1 MQSISVKVN
10 DSVQTI
16 AEARVIT
23 KDGQPTII
31 KANRNANYELINDAT
46 GRGPDHIVTKRVGK
60 DLHVSFEEN
69 AEESDLI
76 IENFYDYDKSAL
88 IGQAESGQYHYY
100 VPDTGLTQDYVTE
113 LVIGDIEGQAL
124 GGQGYPAPWW
134 IGAEEG
140 SRFGIMPWLVGIAG
154 LAGIIAAVSDSDDD
168 KGGNTN
174 TAVEVEDKPLSISN
188 LESNTT
194 AQGAAQA
201 LSFTITSDGTKV
213 PEADISINGTI
224 LKDADGKTV
233 QSDSEG
239 KVTITAE
246 LLALNGITLGGLSDF
261 TIGANKDTYK
271 DATATLYN
279 PQVVTMDGG
288 VVVTPHDTATK
299 LEVSYTKPGETE
311 PTTVIFTHEDTNGDG
326 VPDAWVD
333 AKKDDSITIDPATG
347 KVVVPVAE
355 IGSNTVV
362 TAKQTTDVG
371 TTNNSDDVGDIP
383 SAKPAVDAIK
393 TGDDAG
399 DVVVTP
405 SDDATDGSA
414 VVVKY
419 TDKDGNNK
427 QVTITKDQDGWTA
440 DGDLPDGVILDKDNG
455 TVTIP
460 SDNVTDGSYVTAFQT
475 DPGRKESDPVSD
487 KAKIN
492 VPKPEI
498 TVNDDGSVT
507 VTPSDKADKV
517 VINYIDEDGNNK
529 TATITKDDNGNWTS
543 DDDNVV
549 INNAGTIT
557 LPDDKVKDGSEV
569 SANQAVGNKDS
580 DKGTVTTQDNVP
592 QPEIAANNDG
602 SVIVTPSDD
611 ADKVVINY
619 IDEDGKPNT
628 ATITKDDN
636 GNWTSDDDNVVI
648 NNAGTI
654 TLPADKVKD
663 GSTAT
668 AEQTVD
674 GKDSD
679 KVPVVANNDNN
690 TTPAKPALPEIT
702 ANNDGSVTVTPSDKV
717 DKVVINYID
726 EDGKPNTAT
735 ITKDDNGK
743 WTSDDNNII
752 VNPTTG
758 KTTIPADKVKDG
770 STVTAQQTTPVGT
783 SDPAEVITKDGIAE
797 PDVTANNDG
806 SVTVKPADDATEVEI
821 SYVDEDGKEQ
831 TVTVTKDK
839 DGNWTADD
847 DNVVINDDGTITLP
861 ADKVKDGSDV
871 TANQTTDNGKS
882 GDASDTAGDARADA
896 PTVTPSQTDGS
907 VTVTPGTDNAKM
919 VVTYT
924 DEDGKE
930 QTVNINKDADGNW
943 TAEGTLP
950 EGVTVDKDGK
960 VTIPQDAVKDGNTV
974 TAAAQN
980 TTGGKA
986 QDQANANKDTANTAI
1001 DSDNTAFTNPEDGNI
1016 AEGDSVRATI
1026 GLVNNNGGEVDFK
1039 VTFED
1044 GDSSPAGDIANHDD
1058 FDYDGIKFTDDNGK
1072 EITGISYDRE
1082 SGKITVPTG
1091 VDKFNVDLPIK
1102 GNDGVE
1108 ADQKA
1113 TIVVGSGDDAKTA
1126 DITIVDDSKAAGQ
1139 GNQVAITAISDDT
1152 GVAGDFITND
1162 TTLAVSGTLDKAL
1175 PDDEKVVVTLN
1186 GQTVDAVVDASGKW
1200 TAEFMNNALPEGTHP
1215 IKAQI
1220 VSKDNTKTAGP
1231 SAEQNVVID
1240 TTAPAKPTAEVSD
1253 KGDKVTGTTEPNAT
1267 VTIKDKDGKTIGTGV
1282 ADDEGNYTVDL
1293 DKPLTNG
1300 ESVTVTAKDESD
1312 NESTPTTANA
1322 SDTTAPTLVGT
1333 PNIPETGDKI
1343 ELNFSEPLD
1352 TTKPPV
1358 ADNFTVTVDGQ
1369 PVKPV
1374 VSVEGNKVTLTLPK
1388 PVTQG
1393 QDVKV
1398 AYTDPTAGNDD
1409 NAIQDVT
1416 GNDAANIPQTAAT
1429 NNSNVPAPDTTAPTL
1444 VGTPNIPETG
1454 DKIELNFSE
1463 PLDTTKPPVADNFT
1477 VTVDGQPVKPVVS
1490 VEGNK
1495 VTLTLPKPVTQG
1507 QDVKVAYTDPTAGN
1521 DDNAIQDVTGND
1533 AANIPQTAATN
1544 NSNVPAPDTTAPT
1557 LVGTPNIP
1565 ETGDKIEL
1573 NFSEPLDT
1581 TKPPVADNF
1590 TVTVDGQ
1597 PVKPVVSVEGNKVT
1611 LTLPKPVTQGQ
1622 DVKVAYT
1629 DPTAGNDDNAIQDV
1643 TGNDAA
1649 NIPQTAATN
1658 NSNVPAPDT
1667 TAPTLVGTPNIP
1679 ETGDK
1684 IELNFSEPLDTT
1696 KPPVADNFTVTVDGQ
1711 PVKPVVSV
1719 EGNKVTLTLPK
1730 PVTQGQDVKVAYTDP
1745 TAGND
1750 DNAIQD
1756 VTGNDAA
1763 NIPQTAA
1770 TNNSNVP
1777 APDTTAPT
1785 LVGTPNIPETGD
1797 KIELNFSEPLD
1808 TTKPPV
1814 ADNFTVTVDGQP
1826 VKPVVSVE
1834 GNKVTLTLPKPV
1846 TQGQDVKVAYTDPT
1860 AGNDD
1865 NAIQDVTGNDAAN
1878 IPQTAATNNSNVPA
1892 PDTTAPTLV
1901 GTPNIPETGDKIEL
1915 NFSEPLDTT
1924 KPPVADNFTVTVDG
1938 QPVKPVVSVE
1948 GNKVTLTLP
1957 KPVTQGQDVK
1967 VAYTDPTAGN
1977 DDNAIQDVTGNDA
1990 ANIPQTAATNNSNV
2004 PAPDTTAPT
2013 LVGTPNIPE
2022 TGDKIE
2028 LNFSEPLDTTKP
2040 PVADNFTVTVDG
2052 QPVKPVVSVEGNK
2065 VTLTLPKPV
2074 TQGQDVKVA
2083 YTDPTAGNDDNA
2095 IQDVTGNDA
2104 ANIPQTA
2111 ATNNSNVPAP
2121 DTTAPTLVG
2130 TPNIPETGDKIELN
2144 FSEPL
2149 DTTKPPVADNF
2160 TVTVDGQP
2168 VKPVV
2173 SVEGNKVTLTLPKPV
2188 TQGQDVKVAYTDPT
2202 AGNDDNAIQDV
2213 TGNDAANIP
2222 QTAATNN
2229 SNVPAPDTTAPTLVG
2244 TPNIP
2249 ETGDKIELNFSEPL
2263 DTTKPP
2269 VADNFTVTV
2278 DGQPV
2283 KPVVSVEGNKV
2294 TLTLPKPVTQGQD
2307 VKVAYTD
2314 PTAGNDDNAIQDV
2327 TGNDA
2332 ANIPQTAATNN
2343 SNVPAPDT
2351 TAPTLVGTPNIPE
2364 TGDKIELN
2372 FSEPLDTT
2380 KPPVAD
2386 NFTVTVDGQPVKPVV
2401 SVEGNKV
2408 TLTLP
2413 KPVTQGQD
2421 VKVAYTD
2428 PTAGND
2434 DNAIQDVTGN
2444 DAANI
2449 PQTAATNNSNVPA
2462 PDTTAPTLV
2471 GTPNIP
2477 ETGDK
2482 IELNF
2487 SEPLDTTKPPVA
2499 DNFTVTVDG
2508 QPVKPVVSVE
2518 GNKVTLTLPKPV
2530 TQGQDVKV
2538 AYTDPTA
2545 GNDDNA
2551 IQDVTGNDAAN
2562 IPQTAATNNSNV
2574 PAPDTTAPTLVGT
2587 PNIPETGDK
2596 IELNFSE
2603 PLDTTK
2609 PPVADNFTVTVDGQ
2623 PVKPVVSV
2631 EGNKVT
2637 LTLPKPVTQGQDV
2650 KVAYTDPT
2658 AGNDDNA
2665 IQDVTGND
2673 AANIPQT
2680 AATNNSN
2687 VPAPDTTAPTLVGTP
2702 NIPETGDKI
2711 ELNFSEPLD
2720 TTKPPVA
2727 DNFTVTVDGQ
2737 PVKPVVSVEGN
2748 KVTLTLPKPVTQGQD
2763 VKVAYTDPTAG
2774 NDDNAIQD
2782 VTGNDAANIPQTAAT
2797 NNSNVPAPDTTAP
2810 TLVGTPNIPETGDKI
2825 ELNFSEP
2832 LDTTKPPVADNF
2844 TVTVDGQPVKPVVSV
2859 EGNKVTLTLPKPVTQ
2874 GQDVKVAYTDP
2885 TAGNDDNA
2893 IQDVTGNDAA
2903 NIPQTA
2909 ATNNSNVPAPV
2920 ATITVQPATGTGQPQ
2935 VTDPQNAKAVLF
2947 ESALPEGSKTQGG
2960 VKEVTGLLNIDNL
2973 KAGETV
2979 QLIAPQA
2986 NNITSGGV
2994 PITWEQSPD
3003 KMTLT
3008 AKAGDKEIAVVKVV
3022 NEGGTYKYQVEL
3034 KGAIDHKDQDGN
3046 GEALLA
3052 KPKVQVVRDTQ
3063 VVAES
3068 DLTIRVVDDK
3078 PVANEGNPQ
3087 TKDINLAESVPPSA
3101 GVNAAS
3107 FGYNQDSLD
3116 ASRSLIRDG
3125 NKVSWGNGIRG
3136 PASLELSNPEKVS
3149 VTDANLGFNFG
3160 SITHANNP
3168 TSVKSTTF
3176 PNDGLKVDVSFTV
3189 NIDGKNE
3196 TEVNSFITLYVAEVA
3211 GFADD
3216 MLIIKN
3222 RTDTIEIGGEQYR
3235 LVIGGSEADSL
3246 TLEQVQ
3252 QNMQRVSRGIRPNVD
3267 VTGADGSVTAIN
3279 TQEGEINRLALKAK
3293 LVPVS
3298 AGAIALFEGKALT
3311 GKADV
3316 SADGATKG
3324 IWSFVDGTN
3333 GYTAEKTADNT
3344 FSIKKGQEV
3353 MGTFTGQADGQYQF
3367 KPVKGA
3373 NDKVAGGDALNFK
3386 FNYGD
3391 KDGDSAAV
3399 NVKFN
3404 LLNNKPAGGFE
3415 NPDLHADADVQADA
3429 DVNAD
3434 LPVIDLSNGA
3444 IDLQHVTMDNF
3455 GDLLATTNYVGDGQ
3469 SLYIKGD
3476 VGDTVTLGS
3485 VLQSGE
3491 TSQTDISGTW
3501 TKGGT
3506 EQQEGTTYNIWS
3518 NNDVK
3523 LYIDQDITIL

>member
-2229 SNVPAPDTTAPTLVG
+2229 SNVPAP
-2244 TPNIP
+2244 
-2249 ETGDKIELNFSEPL
+2249 
-2263 DTTKPP
+2263 
-2269 VADNFTVTV
+2269 
-2278 DGQPV
+2278 
-2283 KPVVSVEGNKV
+2283 
-2294 TLTLPKPVTQGQD
+2294 
-2307 VKVAYTD
+2307 
-2314 PTAGNDDNAIQDV
+2314 
-2327 TGNDA
+2327 
-2332 ANIPQTAATNN
+2332 
-2343 SNVPAPDT
+2343 
-2351 TAPTLVGTPNIPE
+2351 
-2364 TGDKIELN
+2364 
-2372 FSEPLDTT
+2372 
-2380 KPPVAD
+2380 
-2386 NFTVTVDGQPVKPVV
+2386 
-2401 SVEGNKV
+2401 
-2408 TLTLP
+2408 
-2413 KPVTQGQD
+2413 
-2421 VKVAYTD
+2421 
-2428 PTAGND
+2428 
-2434 DNAIQDVTGN
+2434 
-2444 DAANI
+2444 
-2449 PQTAATNNSNVPA
+2449 
-2462 PDTTAPTLV
+2462 
-2471 GTPNIP
+2471 
-2477 ETGDK
+2477 
-2482 IELNF
+2482 
-2487 SEPLDTTKPPVA
+2487 
-2499 DNFTVTVDG
+2499 
-2508 QPVKPVVSVE
+2508 
-2518 GNKVTLTLPKPV
+2518 
-2530 TQGQDVKV
+2530 
-2538 AYTDPTA
+2538 
-2545 GNDDNA
+2545 
-2551 IQDVTGNDAAN
+2551 
-2562 IPQTAATNNSNV
+2562 
-2574 PAPDTTAPTLVGT
+2574 
-2587 PNIPETGDK
+2587 
-2596 IELNFSE
+2596 
-2603 PLDTTK
+2603 
-2609 PPVADNFTVTVDGQ
+2609 
-2623 PVKPVVSV
+2623 
-2631 EGNKVT
+2631 
-2637 LTLPKPVTQGQDV
+2637 
-2650 KVAYTDPT
+2650 
-2658 AGNDDNA
+2658 
-2665 IQDVTGND
+2665 
-2673 AANIPQT
+2673 
-2680 AATNNSN
+2680 
-2687 VPAPDTTAPTLVGTP
+2687 
-2702 NIPETGDKI
+2702 
-2711 ELNFSEPLD
+2711 
-2720 TTKPPVA
+2720 
-2727 DNFTVTVDGQ
+2727 
-2737 PVKPVVSVEGN
+2737 
-2748 KVTLTLPKPVTQGQD
+2748 
-2763 VKVAYTDPTAG
+2763 
-2774 NDDNAIQD
+2774 
-2782 VTGNDAANIPQTAAT
+2782 
-2797 NNSNVPAPDTTAP
+2797 
-2810 TLVGTPNIPETGDKI
+2810 
-2825 ELNFSEP
+2825 
-2832 LDTTKPPVADNF
+2832 
-2844 TVTVDGQPVKPVVSV
+2844 
-2859 EGNKVTLTLPKPVTQ
+2859 
-2874 GQDVKVAYTDP
+2874 
-2885 TAGNDDNA
+2885 
-2893 IQDVTGNDAA
+2893 
-2903 NIPQTA
+2903 
-2909 ATNNSNVPAPV
+2909 V

>member
-498 TVNDDGSVT
+498 TANDDGSVT

-602 SVIVTPSDD
+602 SVIVTPSDN

-636 GNWTSDDDNVVI
+636 GNWTSDD
-648 NNAGTI
+648 
-654 TLPADKVKD
+654 
-663 GSTAT
+663 
-668 AEQTVD
+668 
-674 GKDSD
+674 
-679 KVPVVANNDNN
+679 
-690 TTPAKPALPEIT
+690 
-702 ANNDGSVTVTPSDKV
+702 
-717 DKVVINYID
+717 
-726 EDGKPNTAT
+726 
-735 ITKDDNGK
+735 
-743 WTSDDNNII
+743 NNII

-758 KTTIPADKVKDG
+758 KTTIPADEVKDG

-960 VTIPQDAVKDGNTV
+960 VTIPQDAVKDGSTV
-974 TAAAQN
+974 AAVAQN

-1082 SGKITVPTG
+1082 SGKITVPAG

-2229 SNVPAPDTTAPTLVG
+2229 SNVPAP
-2244 TPNIP
+2244 
-2249 ETGDKIELNFSEPL
+2249 
-2263 DTTKPP
+2263 
-2269 VADNFTVTV
+2269 
-2278 DGQPV
+2278 
-2283 KPVVSVEGNKV
+2283 
-2294 TLTLPKPVTQGQD
+2294 
-2307 VKVAYTD
+2307 
-2314 PTAGNDDNAIQDV
+2314 
-2327 TGNDA
+2327 
-2332 ANIPQTAATNN
+2332 
-2343 SNVPAPDT
+2343 
-2351 TAPTLVGTPNIPE
+2351 
-2364 TGDKIELN
+2364 
-2372 FSEPLDTT
+2372 
-2380 KPPVAD
+2380 
-2386 NFTVTVDGQPVKPVV
+2386 
-2401 SVEGNKV
+2401 
-2408 TLTLP
+2408 
-2413 KPVTQGQD
+2413 
-2421 VKVAYTD
+2421 
-2428 PTAGND
+2428 
-2434 DNAIQDVTGN
+2434 
-2444 DAANI
+2444 
-2449 PQTAATNNSNVPA
+2449 
-2462 PDTTAPTLV
+2462 
-2471 GTPNIP
+2471 
-2477 ETGDK
+2477 
-2482 IELNF
+2482 
-2487 SEPLDTTKPPVA
+2487 
-2499 DNFTVTVDG
+2499 
-2508 QPVKPVVSVE
+2508 
-2518 GNKVTLTLPKPV
+2518 
-2530 TQGQDVKV
+2530 
-2538 AYTDPTA
+2538 
-2545 GNDDNA
+2545 
-2551 IQDVTGNDAAN
+2551 
-2562 IPQTAATNNSNV
+2562 
-2574 PAPDTTAPTLVGT
+2574 
-2587 PNIPETGDK
+2587 
-2596 IELNFSE
+2596 
-2603 PLDTTK
+2603 
-2609 PPVADNFTVTVDGQ
+2609 
-2623 PVKPVVSV
+2623 
-2631 EGNKVT
+2631 
-2637 LTLPKPVTQGQDV
+2637 
-2650 KVAYTDPT
+2650 
-2658 AGNDDNA
+2658 
-2665 IQDVTGND
+2665 
-2673 AANIPQT
+2673 
-2680 AATNNSN
+2680 
-2687 VPAPDTTAPTLVGTP
+2687 
-2702 NIPETGDKI
+2702 
-2711 ELNFSEPLD
+2711 
-2720 TTKPPVA
+2720 
-2727 DNFTVTVDGQ
+2727 
-2737 PVKPVVSVEGN
+2737 
-2748 KVTLTLPKPVTQGQD
+2748 
-2763 VKVAYTDPTAG
+2763 
-2774 NDDNAIQD
+2774 
-2782 VTGNDAANIPQTAAT
+2782 
-2797 NNSNVPAPDTTAP
+2797 
-2810 TLVGTPNIPETGDKI
+2810 
-2825 ELNFSEP
+2825 
-2832 LDTTKPPVADNF
+2832 
-2844 TVTVDGQPVKPVVSV
+2844 
-2859 EGNKVTLTLPKPVTQ
+2859 
-2874 GQDVKVAYTDP
+2874 
-2885 TAGNDDNA
+2885 
-2893 IQDVTGNDAA
+2893 
-2903 NIPQTA
+2903 
-2909 ATNNSNVPAPV
+2909 V

-2973 KAGETV
+2973 KDGETV
-2979 QLIAPQA
+2979 QLTAPQA
-2986 NNITSGGV
+2986 SNITSGGV
-2994 PITWEQSPD
+2994 PITWEPSPD
-3003 KMTLT
+3003 NMILT

-3052 KPKVQVVRDTQ
+3052 KPKVQVVKDTQ

-3087 TKDINLAESVPPSA
+3087 TKDINLADSAPPSA
-3101 GVNAAS
+3101 GVKGSTFGFNAQSVADS
-3107 FGYNQDSLD
+3107 PSLTADEGGAKIYWGKSTRRGTSNAHLKVSAPNNLDVPDATQEFEFGE
-3116 ASRSLIRDG
+3116 IEHG
-3125 NKVSWGNGIRG
+3125 NKKTD
-3136 PASLELSNPEKVS
+3136 PAPRYSYPDEGVPVDMTFNLSIDGVEK
-3149 VTDANLGFNFG
+3149 
-3160 SITHANNP
+3160 
-3168 TSVKSTTF
+3168 
-3176 PNDGLKVDVSFTV
+3176 TV
-3189 NIDGKNE
+3189 NVSTVVHVIEVPGLRAADYLVVENKNE
-3196 TEVNSFITLYVAEVA
+3196 PIEVGGNLY
-3211 GFADD
+3211 
-3216 MLIIKN
+3216 N
-3222 RTDTIEIGGEQYR
+3222 
-3235 LVIGGSEADSL
+3235 LVISGTTANGVSIESSYYLRGFDAKNVIAMETGED
-3246 TLEQVQ
+3246 
-3252 QNMQRVSRGIRPNVD
+3252 RVNKF
-3267 VTGADGSVTAIN
+3267 T
-3279 TQEGEINRLALKAK
+3279 LKAR

-3298 AGAIALFEGKALT
+3298 DGAIALFEGKALT

-3316 SADGATKG
+3316 SADGATNG
-3324 IWSFVDGTN
+3324 TWSFVNGTN

-3429 DVNAD
+3429 DVKADADVNAD

-3444 IDLQHVTMDNF
+3444 IDLHHVTMDNF

>member
-2121 DTTAPTLVG
+2121 
-2130 TPNIPETGDKIELN
+2130 
-2144 FSEPL
+2144 
-2149 DTTKPPVADNF
+2149 
-2160 TVTVDGQP
+2160 
-2168 VKPVV
+2168 
-2173 SVEGNKVTLTLPKPV
+2173 
-2188 TQGQDVKVAYTDPT
+2188 
-2202 AGNDDNAIQDV
+2202 
-2213 TGNDAANIP
+2213 
-2222 QTAATNN
+2222 
-2229 SNVPAPDTTAPTLVG
+2229 
-2244 TPNIP
+2244 
-2249 ETGDKIELNFSEPL
+2249 
-2263 DTTKPP
+2263 
-2269 VADNFTVTV
+2269 
-2278 DGQPV
+2278 
-2283 KPVVSVEGNKV
+2283 
-2294 TLTLPKPVTQGQD
+2294 
-2307 VKVAYTD
+2307 
-2314 PTAGNDDNAIQDV
+2314 
-2327 TGNDA
+2327 
-2332 ANIPQTAATNN
+2332 
-2343 SNVPAPDT
+2343 
-2351 TAPTLVGTPNIPE
+2351 
-2364 TGDKIELN
+2364 
-2372 FSEPLDTT
+2372 
-2380 KPPVAD
+2380 
-2386 NFTVTVDGQPVKPVV
+2386 
-2401 SVEGNKV
+2401 
-2408 TLTLP
+2408 
-2413 KPVTQGQD
+2413 
-2421 VKVAYTD
+2421 
-2428 PTAGND
+2428 
-2434 DNAIQDVTGN
+2434 
-2444 DAANI
+2444 
-2449 PQTAATNNSNVPA
+2449 
-2462 PDTTAPTLV
+2462 
-2471 GTPNIP
+2471 
-2477 ETGDK
+2477 
-2482 IELNF
+2482 
-2487 SEPLDTTKPPVA
+2487 
-2499 DNFTVTVDG
+2499 
-2508 QPVKPVVSVE
+2508 
-2518 GNKVTLTLPKPV
+2518 
-2530 TQGQDVKV
+2530 
-2538 AYTDPTA
+2538 
-2545 GNDDNA
+2545 
-2551 IQDVTGNDAAN
+2551 
-2562 IPQTAATNNSNV
+2562 
-2574 PAPDTTAPTLVGT
+2574 
-2587 PNIPETGDK
+2587 
-2596 IELNFSE
+2596 
-2603 PLDTTK
+2603 
-2609 PPVADNFTVTVDGQ
+2609 
-2623 PVKPVVSV
+2623 
-2631 EGNKVT
+2631 
-2637 LTLPKPVTQGQDV
+2637 
-2650 KVAYTDPT
+2650 
-2658 AGNDDNA
+2658 
-2665 IQDVTGND
+2665 
-2673 AANIPQT
+2673 
-2680 AATNNSN
+2680 
-2687 VPAPDTTAPTLVGTP
+2687 
-2702 NIPETGDKI
+2702 
-2711 ELNFSEPLD
+2711 
-2720 TTKPPVA
+2720 
-2727 DNFTVTVDGQ
+2727 
-2737 PVKPVVSVEGN
+2737 
-2748 KVTLTLPKPVTQGQD
+2748 
-2763 VKVAYTDPTAG
+2763 
-2774 NDDNAIQD
+2774 
-2782 VTGNDAANIPQTAAT
+2782 
-2797 NNSNVPAPDTTAP
+2797 
-2810 TLVGTPNIPETGDKI
+2810 
-2825 ELNFSEP
+2825 
-2832 LDTTKPPVADNF
+2832 
-2844 TVTVDGQPVKPVVSV
+2844 
-2859 EGNKVTLTLPKPVTQ
+2859 
-2874 GQDVKVAYTDP
+2874 
-2885 TAGNDDNA
+2885 
-2893 IQDVTGNDAA
+2893 
-2903 NIPQTA
+2903 
-2909 ATNNSNVPAPV
+2909 V

>member
-2004 PAPDTTAPT
+2004 PAP
-2013 LVGTPNIPE
+2013 
-2022 TGDKIE
+2022 
-2028 LNFSEPLDTTKP
+2028 
-2040 PVADNFTVTVDG
+2040 
-2052 QPVKPVVSVEGNK
+2052 
-2065 VTLTLPKPV
+2065 
-2074 TQGQDVKVA
+2074 
-2083 YTDPTAGNDDNA
+2083 
-2095 IQDVTGNDA
+2095 
-2104 ANIPQTA
+2104 
-2111 ATNNSNVPAP
+2111 
-2121 DTTAPTLVG
+2121 
-2130 TPNIPETGDKIELN
+2130 
-2144 FSEPL
+2144 
-2149 DTTKPPVADNF
+2149 
-2160 TVTVDGQP
+2160 
-2168 VKPVV
+2168 
-2173 SVEGNKVTLTLPKPV
+2173 
-2188 TQGQDVKVAYTDPT
+2188 
-2202 AGNDDNAIQDV
+2202 
-2213 TGNDAANIP
+2213 
-2222 QTAATNN
+2222 
-2229 SNVPAPDTTAPTLVG
+2229 
-2244 TPNIP
+2244 
-2249 ETGDKIELNFSEPL
+2249 
-2263 DTTKPP
+2263 
-2269 VADNFTVTV
+2269 
-2278 DGQPV
+2278 
-2283 KPVVSVEGNKV
+2283 
-2294 TLTLPKPVTQGQD
+2294 
-2307 VKVAYTD
+2307 
-2314 PTAGNDDNAIQDV
+2314 
-2327 TGNDA
+2327 
-2332 ANIPQTAATNN
+2332 
-2343 SNVPAPDT
+2343 
-2351 TAPTLVGTPNIPE
+2351 
-2364 TGDKIELN
+2364 
-2372 FSEPLDTT
+2372 
-2380 KPPVAD
+2380 
-2386 NFTVTVDGQPVKPVV
+2386 
-2401 SVEGNKV
+2401 
-2408 TLTLP
+2408 
-2413 KPVTQGQD
+2413 
-2421 VKVAYTD
+2421 
-2428 PTAGND
+2428 
-2434 DNAIQDVTGN
+2434 
-2444 DAANI
+2444 
-2449 PQTAATNNSNVPA
+2449 
-2462 PDTTAPTLV
+2462 
-2471 GTPNIP
+2471 
-2477 ETGDK
+2477 
-2482 IELNF
+2482 
-2487 SEPLDTTKPPVA
+2487 
-2499 DNFTVTVDG
+2499 
-2508 QPVKPVVSVE
+2508 
-2518 GNKVTLTLPKPV
+2518 
-2530 TQGQDVKV
+2530 
-2538 AYTDPTA
+2538 
-2545 GNDDNA
+2545 
-2551 IQDVTGNDAAN
+2551 
-2562 IPQTAATNNSNV
+2562 
-2574 PAPDTTAPTLVGT
+2574 
-2587 PNIPETGDK
+2587 
-2596 IELNFSE
+2596 
-2603 PLDTTK
+2603 
-2609 PPVADNFTVTVDGQ
+2609 
-2623 PVKPVVSV
+2623 
-2631 EGNKVT
+2631 
-2637 LTLPKPVTQGQDV
+2637 
-2650 KVAYTDPT
+2650 
-2658 AGNDDNA
+2658 
-2665 IQDVTGND
+2665 
-2673 AANIPQT
+2673 
-2680 AATNNSN
+2680 
-2687 VPAPDTTAPTLVGTP
+2687 
-2702 NIPETGDKI
+2702 
-2711 ELNFSEPLD
+2711 
-2720 TTKPPVA
+2720 
-2727 DNFTVTVDGQ
+2727 
-2737 PVKPVVSVEGN
+2737 
-2748 KVTLTLPKPVTQGQD
+2748 
-2763 VKVAYTDPTAG
+2763 
-2774 NDDNAIQD
+2774 
-2782 VTGNDAANIPQTAAT
+2782 
-2797 NNSNVPAPDTTAP
+2797 
-2810 TLVGTPNIPETGDKI
+2810 
-2825 ELNFSEP
+2825 
-2832 LDTTKPPVADNF
+2832 
-2844 TVTVDGQPVKPVVSV
+2844 
-2859 EGNKVTLTLPKPVTQ
+2859 
-2874 GQDVKVAYTDP
+2874 
-2885 TAGNDDNA
+2885 
-2893 IQDVTGNDAA
+2893 
-2903 NIPQTA
+2903 
-2909 ATNNSNVPAPV
+2909 V

>member
-1777 APDTTAPT
+1777 AP
-1785 LVGTPNIPETGD
+1785 
-1797 KIELNFSEPLD
+1797 
-1808 TTKPPV
+1808 
-1814 ADNFTVTVDGQP
+1814 
-1826 VKPVVSVE
+1826 
-1834 GNKVTLTLPKPV
+1834 
-1846 TQGQDVKVAYTDPT
+1846 
-1860 AGNDD
+1860 
-1865 NAIQDVTGNDAAN
+1865 
-1878 IPQTAATNNSNVPA
+1878 
-1892 PDTTAPTLV
+1892 
-1901 GTPNIPETGDKIEL
+1901 
-1915 NFSEPLDTT
+1915 
-1924 KPPVADNFTVTVDG
+1924 
-1938 QPVKPVVSVE
+1938 
-1948 GNKVTLTLP
+1948 
-1957 KPVTQGQDVK
+1957 
-1967 VAYTDPTAGN
+1967 
-1977 DDNAIQDVTGNDA
+1977 
-1990 ANIPQTAATNNSNV
+1990 
-2004 PAPDTTAPT
+2004 
-2013 LVGTPNIPE
+2013 
-2022 TGDKIE
+2022 
-2028 LNFSEPLDTTKP
+2028 
-2040 PVADNFTVTVDG
+2040 
-2052 QPVKPVVSVEGNK
+2052 
-2065 VTLTLPKPV
+2065 
-2074 TQGQDVKVA
+2074 
-2083 YTDPTAGNDDNA
+2083 
-2095 IQDVTGNDA
+2095 
-2104 ANIPQTA
+2104 
-2111 ATNNSNVPAP
+2111 
-2121 DTTAPTLVG
+2121 
-2130 TPNIPETGDKIELN
+2130 
-2144 FSEPL
+2144 
-2149 DTTKPPVADNF
+2149 
-2160 TVTVDGQP
+2160 
-2168 VKPVV
+2168 
-2173 SVEGNKVTLTLPKPV
+2173 
-2188 TQGQDVKVAYTDPT
+2188 
-2202 AGNDDNAIQDV
+2202 
-2213 TGNDAANIP
+2213 
-2222 QTAATNN
+2222 
-2229 SNVPAPDTTAPTLVG
+2229 
-2244 TPNIP
+2244 
-2249 ETGDKIELNFSEPL
+2249 
-2263 DTTKPP
+2263 
-2269 VADNFTVTV
+2269 
-2278 DGQPV
+2278 
-2283 KPVVSVEGNKV
+2283 
-2294 TLTLPKPVTQGQD
+2294 
-2307 VKVAYTD
+2307 
-2314 PTAGNDDNAIQDV
+2314 
-2327 TGNDA
+2327 
-2332 ANIPQTAATNN
+2332 
-2343 SNVPAPDT
+2343 
-2351 TAPTLVGTPNIPE
+2351 
-2364 TGDKIELN
+2364 
-2372 FSEPLDTT
+2372 
-2380 KPPVAD
+2380 
-2386 NFTVTVDGQPVKPVV
+2386 
-2401 SVEGNKV
+2401 
-2408 TLTLP
+2408 
-2413 KPVTQGQD
+2413 
-2421 VKVAYTD
+2421 
-2428 PTAGND
+2428 
-2434 DNAIQDVTGN
+2434 
-2444 DAANI
+2444 
-2449 PQTAATNNSNVPA
+2449 
-2462 PDTTAPTLV
+2462 
-2471 GTPNIP
+2471 
-2477 ETGDK
+2477 
-2482 IELNF
+2482 
-2487 SEPLDTTKPPVA
+2487 
-2499 DNFTVTVDG
+2499 
-2508 QPVKPVVSVE
+2508 
-2518 GNKVTLTLPKPV
+2518 
-2530 TQGQDVKV
+2530 
-2538 AYTDPTA
+2538 
-2545 GNDDNA
+2545 
-2551 IQDVTGNDAAN
+2551 
-2562 IPQTAATNNSNV
+2562 
-2574 PAPDTTAPTLVGT
+2574 
-2587 PNIPETGDK
+2587 
-2596 IELNFSE
+2596 
-2603 PLDTTK
+2603 
-2609 PPVADNFTVTVDGQ
+2609 
-2623 PVKPVVSV
+2623 
-2631 EGNKVT
+2631 
-2637 LTLPKPVTQGQDV
+2637 
-2650 KVAYTDPT
+2650 
-2658 AGNDDNA
+2658 
-2665 IQDVTGND
+2665 
-2673 AANIPQT
+2673 
-2680 AATNNSN
+2680 
-2687 VPAPDTTAPTLVGTP
+2687 
-2702 NIPETGDKI
+2702 
-2711 ELNFSEPLD
+2711 
-2720 TTKPPVA
+2720 
-2727 DNFTVTVDGQ
+2727 
-2737 PVKPVVSVEGN
+2737 
-2748 KVTLTLPKPVTQGQD
+2748 
-2763 VKVAYTDPTAG
+2763 
-2774 NDDNAIQD
+2774 
-2782 VTGNDAANIPQTAAT
+2782 
-2797 NNSNVPAPDTTAP
+2797 
-2810 TLVGTPNIPETGDKI
+2810 
-2825 ELNFSEP
+2825 
-2832 LDTTKPPVADNF
+2832 
-2844 TVTVDGQPVKPVVSV
+2844 
-2859 EGNKVTLTLPKPVTQ
+2859 
-2874 GQDVKVAYTDP
+2874 
-2885 TAGNDDNA
+2885 
-2893 IQDVTGNDAA
+2893 
-2903 NIPQTA
+2903 
-2909 ATNNSNVPAPV
+2909 V

>member
-427 QVTITKDQDGWTA
+427 QVTITKDQDSWTA
-440 DGDLPDGVILDKDNG
+440 DGDLSDGVILDKDNG

-1082 SGKITVPTG
+1082 SGKITVPAG

-1322 SDTTAPTLVGT
+1322 S
-1333 PNIPETGDKI
+1333 
-1343 ELNFSEPLD
+1343 
-1352 TTKPPV
+1352 
-1358 ADNFTVTVDGQ
+1358 
-1369 PVKPV
+1369 
-1374 VSVEGNKVTLTLPK
+1374 
-1388 PVTQG
+1388 
-1393 QDVKV
+1393 
-1398 AYTDPTAGNDD
+1398 
-1409 NAIQDVT
+1409 
-1416 GNDAANIPQTAAT
+1416 
-1429 NNSNVPAPDTTAPTL
+1429 
-1444 VGTPNIPETG
+1444 
-1454 DKIELNFSE
+1454 
-1463 PLDTTKPPVADNFT
+1463 
-1477 VTVDGQPVKPVVS
+1477 
-1490 VEGNK
+1490 
-1495 VTLTLPKPVTQG
+1495 
-1507 QDVKVAYTDPTAGN
+1507 
-1521 DDNAIQDVTGND
+1521 
-1533 AANIPQTAATN
+1533 
-1544 NSNVPAPDTTAPT
+1544 
-1557 LVGTPNIP
+1557 
-1565 ETGDKIEL
+1565 
-1573 NFSEPLDT
+1573 
-1581 TKPPVADNF
+1581 
-1590 TVTVDGQ
+1590 
-1597 PVKPVVSVEGNKVT
+1597 
-1611 LTLPKPVTQGQ
+1611 
-1622 DVKVAYT
+1622 
-1629 DPTAGNDDNAIQDV
+1629 
-1643 TGNDAA
+1643 
-1649 NIPQTAATN
+1649 
-1658 NSNVPAPDT
+1658 
-1667 TAPTLVGTPNIP
+1667 
-1679 ETGDK
+1679 
-1684 IELNFSEPLDTT
+1684 
-1696 KPPVADNFTVTVDGQ
+1696 
-1711 PVKPVVSV
+1711 
-1719 EGNKVTLTLPK
+1719 
-1730 PVTQGQDVKVAYTDP
+1730 
-1745 TAGND
+1745 
-1750 DNAIQD
+1750 
-1756 VTGNDAA
+1756 
-1763 NIPQTAA
+1763 
-1770 TNNSNVP
+1770 
-1777 APDTTAPT
+1777 
-1785 LVGTPNIPETGD
+1785 
-1797 KIELNFSEPLD
+1797 
-1808 TTKPPV
+1808 
-1814 ADNFTVTVDGQP
+1814 
-1826 VKPVVSVE
+1826 
-1834 GNKVTLTLPKPV
+1834 
-1846 TQGQDVKVAYTDPT
+1846 
-1860 AGNDD
+1860 
-1865 NAIQDVTGNDAAN
+1865 
-1878 IPQTAATNNSNVPA
+1878 
-1892 PDTTAPTLV
+1892 
-1901 GTPNIPETGDKIEL
+1901 
-1915 NFSEPLDTT
+1915 
-1924 KPPVADNFTVTVDG
+1924 
-1938 QPVKPVVSVE
+1938 
-1948 GNKVTLTLP
+1948 
-1957 KPVTQGQDVK
+1957 
-1967 VAYTDPTAGN
+1967 
-1977 DDNAIQDVTGNDA
+1977 
-1990 ANIPQTAATNNSNV
+1990 
-2004 PAPDTTAPT
+2004 DTTAPT

-3353 MGTFTGQADGQYQF
+3353 MGTFTGQEDGQYQF
-3367 KPVKGA
+3367 KPNKGA

-3415 NPDLHADADVQADA
+3415 NPDLHADADVKADA

-3444 IDLQHVTMDNF
+3444 IDLHHVTMDNF

>member
-498 TVNDDGSVT
+498 TANDDGSVT

-602 SVIVTPSDD
+602 SVIVTPSDN

-735 ITKDDNGK
+735 ITKDDNGN

-758 KTTIPADKVKDG
+758 KTTIPADEVKDG

-960 VTIPQDAVKDGNTV
+960 VTIPQDAVKDGSTV
-974 TAAAQN
+974 AAVAQN

-1082 SGKITVPTG
+1082 SGKITVPAG

-1429 NNSNVPAPDTTAPTL
+1429 NNSNVPAP
-1444 VGTPNIPETG
+1444 
-1454 DKIELNFSE
+1454 
-1463 PLDTTKPPVADNFT
+1463 
-1477 VTVDGQPVKPVVS
+1477 
-1490 VEGNK
+1490 
-1495 VTLTLPKPVTQG
+1495 
-1507 QDVKVAYTDPTAGN
+1507 
-1521 DDNAIQDVTGND
+1521 
-1533 AANIPQTAATN
+1533 
-1544 NSNVPAPDTTAPT
+1544 
-1557 LVGTPNIP
+1557 
-1565 ETGDKIEL
+1565 
-1573 NFSEPLDT
+1573 
-1581 TKPPVADNF
+1581 
-1590 TVTVDGQ
+1590 
-1597 PVKPVVSVEGNKVT
+1597 
-1611 LTLPKPVTQGQ
+1611 
-1622 DVKVAYT
+1622 
-1629 DPTAGNDDNAIQDV
+1629 
-1643 TGNDAA
+1643 
-1649 NIPQTAATN
+1649 
-1658 NSNVPAPDT
+1658 
-1667 TAPTLVGTPNIP
+1667 
-1679 ETGDK
+1679 
-1684 IELNFSEPLDTT
+1684 
-1696 KPPVADNFTVTVDGQ
+1696 
-1711 PVKPVVSV
+1711 
-1719 EGNKVTLTLPK
+1719 
-1730 PVTQGQDVKVAYTDP
+1730 
-1745 TAGND
+1745 
-1750 DNAIQD
+1750 
-1756 VTGNDAA
+1756 
-1763 NIPQTAA
+1763 
-1770 TNNSNVP
+1770 
-1777 APDTTAPT
+1777 
-1785 LVGTPNIPETGD
+1785 
-1797 KIELNFSEPLD
+1797 
-1808 TTKPPV
+1808 
-1814 ADNFTVTVDGQP
+1814 
-1826 VKPVVSVE
+1826 
-1834 GNKVTLTLPKPV
+1834 
-1846 TQGQDVKVAYTDPT
+1846 
-1860 AGNDD
+1860 
-1865 NAIQDVTGNDAAN
+1865 
-1878 IPQTAATNNSNVPA
+1878 
-1892 PDTTAPTLV
+1892 
-1901 GTPNIPETGDKIEL
+1901 
-1915 NFSEPLDTT
+1915 
-1924 KPPVADNFTVTVDG
+1924 
-1938 QPVKPVVSVE
+1938 
-1948 GNKVTLTLP
+1948 
-1957 KPVTQGQDVK
+1957 
-1967 VAYTDPTAGN
+1967 
-1977 DDNAIQDVTGNDA
+1977 
-1990 ANIPQTAATNNSNV
+1990 
-2004 PAPDTTAPT
+2004 
-2013 LVGTPNIPE
+2013 
-2022 TGDKIE
+2022 
-2028 LNFSEPLDTTKP
+2028 
-2040 PVADNFTVTVDG
+2040 
-2052 QPVKPVVSVEGNK
+2052 
-2065 VTLTLPKPV
+2065 
-2074 TQGQDVKVA
+2074 
-2083 YTDPTAGNDDNA
+2083 
-2095 IQDVTGNDA
+2095 
-2104 ANIPQTA
+2104 
-2111 ATNNSNVPAP
+2111 
-2121 DTTAPTLVG
+2121 
-2130 TPNIPETGDKIELN
+2130 
-2144 FSEPL
+2144 
-2149 DTTKPPVADNF
+2149 
-2160 TVTVDGQP
+2160 
-2168 VKPVV
+2168 
-2173 SVEGNKVTLTLPKPV
+2173 
-2188 TQGQDVKVAYTDPT
+2188 
-2202 AGNDDNAIQDV
+2202 
-2213 TGNDAANIP
+2213 
-2222 QTAATNN
+2222 
-2229 SNVPAPDTTAPTLVG
+2229 
-2244 TPNIP
+2244 
-2249 ETGDKIELNFSEPL
+2249 
-2263 DTTKPP
+2263 
-2269 VADNFTVTV
+2269 
-2278 DGQPV
+2278 
-2283 KPVVSVEGNKV
+2283 
-2294 TLTLPKPVTQGQD
+2294 
-2307 VKVAYTD
+2307 
-2314 PTAGNDDNAIQDV
+2314 
-2327 TGNDA
+2327 
-2332 ANIPQTAATNN
+2332 
-2343 SNVPAPDT
+2343 
-2351 TAPTLVGTPNIPE
+2351 
-2364 TGDKIELN
+2364 
-2372 FSEPLDTT
+2372 
-2380 KPPVAD
+2380 
-2386 NFTVTVDGQPVKPVV
+2386 
-2401 SVEGNKV
+2401 
-2408 TLTLP
+2408 
-2413 KPVTQGQD
+2413 
-2421 VKVAYTD
+2421 
-2428 PTAGND
+2428 
-2434 DNAIQDVTGN
+2434 
-2444 DAANI
+2444 
-2449 PQTAATNNSNVPA
+2449 
-2462 PDTTAPTLV
+2462 
-2471 GTPNIP
+2471 
-2477 ETGDK
+2477 
-2482 IELNF
+2482 
-2487 SEPLDTTKPPVA
+2487 
-2499 DNFTVTVDG
+2499 
-2508 QPVKPVVSVE
+2508 
-2518 GNKVTLTLPKPV
+2518 
-2530 TQGQDVKV
+2530 
-2538 AYTDPTA
+2538 
-2545 GNDDNA
+2545 
-2551 IQDVTGNDAAN
+2551 
-2562 IPQTAATNNSNV
+2562 
-2574 PAPDTTAPTLVGT
+2574 
-2587 PNIPETGDK
+2587 
-2596 IELNFSE
+2596 
-2603 PLDTTK
+2603 
-2609 PPVADNFTVTVDGQ
+2609 
-2623 PVKPVVSV
+2623 
-2631 EGNKVT
+2631 
-2637 LTLPKPVTQGQDV
+2637 
-2650 KVAYTDPT
+2650 
-2658 AGNDDNA
+2658 
-2665 IQDVTGND
+2665 
-2673 AANIPQT
+2673 
-2680 AATNNSN
+2680 
-2687 VPAPDTTAPTLVGTP
+2687 
-2702 NIPETGDKI
+2702 
-2711 ELNFSEPLD
+2711 
-2720 TTKPPVA
+2720 
-2727 DNFTVTVDGQ
+2727 
-2737 PVKPVVSVEGN
+2737 
-2748 KVTLTLPKPVTQGQD
+2748 
-2763 VKVAYTDPTAG
+2763 
-2774 NDDNAIQD
+2774 
-2782 VTGNDAANIPQTAAT
+2782 
-2797 NNSNVPAPDTTAP
+2797 
-2810 TLVGTPNIPETGDKI
+2810 
-2825 ELNFSEP
+2825 
-2832 LDTTKPPVADNF
+2832 
-2844 TVTVDGQPVKPVVSV
+2844 
-2859 EGNKVTLTLPKPVTQ
+2859 
-2874 GQDVKVAYTDP
+2874 
-2885 TAGNDDNA
+2885 
-2893 IQDVTGNDAA
+2893 
-2903 NIPQTA
+2903 
-2909 ATNNSNVPAPV
+2909 V

-3008 AKAGDKEIAVVKVV
+3008 AKAGVKEIAVVKVV

-3052 KPKVQVVRDTQ
+3052 KPKVQVVKDTQ

-3087 TKDINLAESVPPSA
+3087 TKDINLADSAPPSA
-3101 GVNAAS
+3101 GVKGSTFGFNAQSVADS
-3107 FGYNQDSLD
+3107 PSLTADEGGAKIYWGKSTRRGTSNAHLKVSAPNNLDVPDATQEFEFGE
-3116 ASRSLIRDG
+3116 IEHG
-3125 NKVSWGNGIRG
+3125 NKKTD
-3136 PASLELSNPEKVS
+3136 PAPRYSYPDEGVPVDMTFNLSIDGVEK
-3149 VTDANLGFNFG
+3149 
-3160 SITHANNP
+3160 
-3168 TSVKSTTF
+3168 
-3176 PNDGLKVDVSFTV
+3176 TV
-3189 NIDGKNE
+3189 NVSTVVHVIEVPGLRAADYLVVENKNE
-3196 TEVNSFITLYVAEVA
+3196 PIEVGGNLY
-3211 GFADD
+3211 
-3216 MLIIKN
+3216 N
-3222 RTDTIEIGGEQYR
+3222 
-3235 LVIGGSEADSL
+3235 LVISGTTANGVSIESSYYLRGFDAKNVIAMETGED
-3246 TLEQVQ
+3246 
-3252 QNMQRVSRGIRPNVD
+3252 RVNKF
-3267 VTGADGSVTAIN
+3267 T
-3279 TQEGEINRLALKAK
+3279 LKAR

-3298 AGAIALFEGKALT
+3298 DGAIALFEGKALT

-3316 SADGATKG
+3316 SADGATNG
-3324 IWSFVDGTN
+3324 TWSFVNGTN
-3333 GYTAEKTADNT
+3333 GYTAEQTVDNT

>member
-2343 SNVPAPDT
+2343 SNVPAP
-2351 TAPTLVGTPNIPE
+2351 
-2364 TGDKIELN
+2364 
-2372 FSEPLDTT
+2372 
-2380 KPPVAD
+2380 
-2386 NFTVTVDGQPVKPVV
+2386 
-2401 SVEGNKV
+2401 
-2408 TLTLP
+2408 
-2413 KPVTQGQD
+2413 
-2421 VKVAYTD
+2421 
-2428 PTAGND
+2428 
-2434 DNAIQDVTGN
+2434 
-2444 DAANI
+2444 
-2449 PQTAATNNSNVPA
+2449 
-2462 PDTTAPTLV
+2462 
-2471 GTPNIP
+2471 
-2477 ETGDK
+2477 
-2482 IELNF
+2482 
-2487 SEPLDTTKPPVA
+2487 
-2499 DNFTVTVDG
+2499 
-2508 QPVKPVVSVE
+2508 
-2518 GNKVTLTLPKPV
+2518 
-2530 TQGQDVKV
+2530 
-2538 AYTDPTA
+2538 
-2545 GNDDNA
+2545 
-2551 IQDVTGNDAAN
+2551 
-2562 IPQTAATNNSNV
+2562 
-2574 PAPDTTAPTLVGT
+2574 
-2587 PNIPETGDK
+2587 
-2596 IELNFSE
+2596 
-2603 PLDTTK
+2603 
-2609 PPVADNFTVTVDGQ
+2609 
-2623 PVKPVVSV
+2623 
-2631 EGNKVT
+2631 
-2637 LTLPKPVTQGQDV
+2637 
-2650 KVAYTDPT
+2650 
-2658 AGNDDNA
+2658 
-2665 IQDVTGND
+2665 
-2673 AANIPQT
+2673 
-2680 AATNNSN
+2680 
-2687 VPAPDTTAPTLVGTP
+2687 
-2702 NIPETGDKI
+2702 
-2711 ELNFSEPLD
+2711 
-2720 TTKPPVA
+2720 
-2727 DNFTVTVDGQ
+2727 
-2737 PVKPVVSVEGN
+2737 
-2748 KVTLTLPKPVTQGQD
+2748 
-2763 VKVAYTDPTAG
+2763 
-2774 NDDNAIQD
+2774 
-2782 VTGNDAANIPQTAAT
+2782 
-2797 NNSNVPAPDTTAP
+2797 
-2810 TLVGTPNIPETGDKI
+2810 
-2825 ELNFSEP
+2825 
-2832 LDTTKPPVADNF
+2832 
-2844 TVTVDGQPVKPVVSV
+2844 
-2859 EGNKVTLTLPKPVTQ
+2859 
-2874 GQDVKVAYTDP
+2874 
-2885 TAGNDDNA
+2885 
-2893 IQDVTGNDAA
+2893 
-2903 NIPQTA
+2903 
-2909 ATNNSNVPAPV
+2909 V